1 MQGQGAP
8 VQQQQQQQQQQQ
20 PAQANPPLGLADMPA
35 RGERSA
41 PFFDDTQPEELS
53 RYFADLQ
60 FLLNC
65 FQVVDENECKQAAV
79 KYLKIRTES
88 LWKTTAAWLDPA
100 ATFDN
105 FKTEVFRLYPGA
117 TSDRRCPCNNIIM

>member
-1 MQGQGAP
+1 M
-8 VQQQQQQQQQQQ
+8 QQQQQQQQQQQ
-20 PAQANPPLGLADMPA
+20 PAQANLPLGLADMLA
-35 RGERSA
+35 RGEHSV

-65 FQVVDENECKQAAV
+65 FQVVDENKRKQATV
-79 KYLKIRTES
+79 KYLKIQTES
-88 LWKTTAAWLDPA
+88 LWKTTTTWLDPA
-100 ATFDN
+100 ATFDA

-117 TSDRRCPCNNIIM
+117 TSDWT